1 MKFVRLV
8 LALWMALGGR
18 QVLADEGMWQPSQLA
33 GMVSAMKARGIEVD
47 AAQLSDLKTGPAGA
61 VVSLAGCT
69 ASFVSADGLLLT
81 NQHCVESALQFNSSA
96 QHNLIDKG
104 FFAATR
110 ADELPAGPRERAL
123 LTVGIRDVTAA
134 VDAAAATASTASE
147 RYEAIEAEKR
157 RLSQTCEKPGY
168 RCDVIS
174 FDDGAAYKLIE
185 QLELADLRLVYV
197 PPNALA
203 QYGGDADN
211 FQWPRYCADFAFLRA
226 YVGKYGVA
234 TAFARDA
241 VPYRPSRWLSI
252 DAAGIRAGDPVI
264 VMGFPG
270 LTRRHELPES
280 LKNDVEWRL
289 PFYRAMLSAELA
301 VTDAATASDPQARI
315 KYAVFQVFAKNA
327 IKELNGELAML
338 SNQAV
343 LQRRDVE
350 ERAFERWLDSNAS
363 DGQIGPEELAR
374 LKAVLAQQRRYQ
386 EKQAIFGFMRR
397 TGMFDAA
404 YRIVRLAFERQKP
417 ESIRT
422 AGYRERDLP
431 QLISRETDLQRTVDF
446 YVDQKLLVLCLMR
459 YRQLP
464 SDQHSPALD
473 RWLAAASDQDAI
485 ARKVAQLYAGSG
497 LFDPQIR
504 IHWLHASA
512 QQVETSADPWMRLMT
527 ALMPGLLADE
537 EVSNSLEARRM
548 GLYAMYVKALGAY
561 DGSRGKTMY
570 ADANSTLRIAFGKVS
585 GYAATNGVRSKPFTT
600 VASMR
605 STGQTNINPIIG
617 TAPEF
622 LQRKHKLS
630 HIAIPGSLNVDFL
643 STTDITAGNSG
654 SPTLDGRGSLVGL
667 AFDGTWESL
676 GSPWIYDQDKSR
688 AIHVDV
694 RYILWIMRHLA
705 HADRIVDELGLGR
718 PREAKR

>member
-1 MKFVRLV
+1 MKIVLSMLALWLV
-8 LALWMALGGR
+8 LAGR
-18 QVLADEGMWQPSQLA
+18 SVLADEGMWQPSQLA
-33 GMVSAMKARGIEVD
+33 GMARILRARGIEVD
-47 AAQLSDLKTGPAGA
+47 AAQLGDLKTGPAGA

-81 NQHCVESALQFNSSA
+81 NQHCVESALQFNSSP
-96 QHNLIDKG
+96 QRNLIEKG

-123 LTVGIRDVTAA
+123 LTVGIHDVTAA
-134 VDAAAATASTASE
+134 IDAAAAAASTASA

-157 RLSQTCEKPGY
+157 RLAHRCEKPGY
-168 RCDVIS
+168 RCNVMS
-174 FDDGAAYKLIE
+174 FDDGVAYKLIE
-185 QLELADLRLVYV
+185 QRELADLRLVYV

-211 FQWPRYCADFAFLRA
+211 FRWPRYCADFAFLRA
-226 YVGKYGVA
+226 YVGKDGVA
-234 TAFARDA
+234 TAFAKDD

-301 VTDAATASDPQARI
+301 ITDEAMASDPQARI

-338 SNQAV
+338 GNQTV
-343 LQRRDVE
+343 LQRRTLE
-350 ERAFERWLDSNAS
+350 ERAFEQWLASNAS
-363 DGQIGPEELAR
+363 DRQIRPDELTS
-374 LKAVLAQQRRYQ
+374 LMAVLAQQRLHQ

-404 YRIVRLAFERQKP
+404 YRIVRLAFERQRP
-417 ESIRT
+417 ESLR
-422 AGYRERDLP
+422 ADGYRERDLP

-446 YVDQKLLVLCLMR
+446 DVDQRLLVLCLMQ

-464 SDQHSPALD
+464 ADQHSSTLD
-473 RWLAAASDQDAI
+473 RWLGVAPSRDAI
-485 ARKVAQLYAGSG
+485 AQKVAQLYAASS
-497 LFDPQIR
+497 LFDPRIR
-504 IHWLHASA
+504 ANWLHASA
-512 QQVETSADPWMRLMT
+512 RQVETSADPWLKLMT

-537 EVSNSLEARRM
+537 EISNNLEARRM
-548 GLYAMYVKALGAY
+548 SLYAKYAKALTAY
-561 DGSRGKTMY
+561 GETRGKTMY
-570 ADANSTLRIAFGKVS
+570 ADANSTLRVAFGEVS
-585 GYAATNGVRSKPFTT
+585 GYVSAGGVEYKPFTT

-605 STGQTNINPIIG
+605 ASDQGNANVVYRAQPELLRRTREHSRWGG
-617 TAPEF
+617 TD
-622 LQRKHKLS
+622 S
-630 HIAIPGSLNVDFL
+630 ISVDFL
-643 STTDITAGNSG
+643 SSADITAGNSG
-654 SPTLDGRGSLVGL
+654 SPTLDKRGNLVGL
-667 AFDGTWESL
+667 AFDGLWDSL
-676 GSPWIYDQDKSR
+676 GSPWIYEQDKSR

-694 RYILWIMRHLA
+694 RYMLWIMRHVG
-705 HADRIVDELGLGR
+705 HAQRVVDELR
-718 PREAKR
+718 RTQPQQIER